1 MRHYLRLRAIL
12 PALASMAA
20 ACGGSTEPVG
30 NAGATSSGGS
40 SGVSSSSGSTSG
52 SSGGASSSS
61 GGASSSGGSSSSSS
75 GTVEVFDA
83 NICSPTAGY
92 EMMVGL
98 TLADSVD
105 SFEIRDQLDGDL
117 SGPFTSRGVVGT
129 PCATAGNEAKCEADL
144 AAFRSP
150 GFPLEPSGGGLV
162 QATHRYGVTTKK
174 DVIASLDTPAA
185 LASALLPID
194 NAKDAA
200 LLVSAKGDV
209 YVACDGNNAVK
220 TATGFDIKVRW
231 GTSCGAGTKET
242 DRVYSVTTGG
252 AVTLK
257 SETLFREGDPGCVA
271 GRRPGGLVAQRSG
284 ECADPVGR
292 FFAEA
297 AHLEAASIH
306 AFERLAGE
314 LLDLGAPDELVEAA
328 YASREDEVRHTRMTS
343 KMARRFGG
351 KPVEPQVAE
360 LPARSKLAIALENAT
375 EGCVRE
381 TWGALVAHRQAAGA
395 GDESIRAMMAV
406 IAEDETKHAG
416 LAWDVAAWLEPQL
429 TADERELVNEA
440 RGRALAELRR
450 ELEVDVAS
458 ELRTRAGM
466 PDARTALAM
475 LDALDQRF
483 IAVA

>member
-1 MRHYLRLRAIL
+1 
-12 PALASMAA
+12 MAA

-30 NAGATSSGGS
+30 NAGTSSSSGGS
-40 SGVSSSSGSTSG
+40 SGGSSSGSTSG
-52 SSGGASSSS
+52 SAASSSS

-83 NICSPTAGY
+83 NLCSPTAGY

-105 SFEIRDQLDGDL
+105 SLEIRDQLDGDL
-117 SGPFTSRGVVGT
+117 SAPFTSRGVVGT
-129 PCATAGNEAKCEADL
+129 PCATAGAKAKCEADL

-150 GFPLEPSGGGLV
+150 GFPLEPSHGGLV
-162 QATHRYGVTTKK
+162 PAMHRYGVTTKK
-174 DVIASLDTPAA
+174 DVIAALDTPAA

-200 LLVSAKGDV
+200 LLVTAKGDV

-284 ECADPVGR
+284 DCADPVGR

-297 AHLEAASIH
+297 AHLEAASIY

-351 KPVEPQVAE
+351 VPLEPQVAE

-381 TWGALVAHRQAAGA
+381 TWGALVAHRQAASA
-395 GDESIRAMMAV
+395 RDESIRCMMQV
-406 IAEDETKHAG
+406 IAEDETRHAA

-429 TADERELVNEA
+429 TADERELVNDA
-440 RGRALAELRR
+440 RRRALAELRR
-450 ELEVDVAS
+450 ELEVDAGS
-458 ELRTRAGM
+458 ELRARAGM

-483 IAVA
+483 LAVA